1 MGYLKKYLLNYEF
14 FMDLNAY
21 QDIIN
26 SLSLISIAL
35 QPDSV
40 GALSDASN
48 LINKLRLKLST
59 FETMAGENEIDI
71 TNRFE
76 NGTDVNS
83 SEISNLVQHTRHF
96 PFFITTF
103 FKFRE

>member
-59 FETMAGENEIDI
+59 FENYGW
-71 TNRFE
+71 
-76 NGTDVNS
+76 
-83 SEISNLVQHTRHF
+83 
-96 PFFITTF
+96 
-103 FKFRE
+103 